1 MAPLSP
7 FPAARPSSRG
17 SLVVVVN
24 ELVNTASTQTDTNTN
39 GRMYKDKDK
48 DKGKGKGRDKGRGK
62 DKARTR
68 IWVKPIRLQER

>member
-1 MAPLSP
+1 MGPLSP

-24 ELVNTASTQTDTNTN
+24 ELVNAASTQTDTNTN

-48 DKGKGKGRDKGRGK
+48 DKGKGKDKDKG
-62 DKARTR
+62 KARTR